1 LLLGLAFLVELTAV
15 FLLASFHFGAALLVL
30 LLPALFE
37 LALLLSPLLIHALAC
52 GLPLLF
58 RLLPALLFL
67 RLPLAVSPLL
77 FRLAAL
83 LIVVVVL

>member
-37 LALLLSPLLIHALAC
+37 LPLLLRPLLVQALAR

-58 RLLPALLFL
+58 RVLPALLFL
-67 RLPLAVSPLL
+67 RLALGISPLL
-77 FRLAAL
+77 FRLPTL
-83 LIVVVVL
+83 LIVVVGL